1 MKLFQRTRELEDQL
15 DRFFDAVSESGL
27 VLRAGVDDYLAGRA
41 DEFARRIGEMR
52 ERESRADDL
61 RHEIENRLYAESL
74 IPEQRGDVL
83 VLLERLDGVLG
94 QAKSVLKTLEVQ
106 QPEIPQPFAD
116 GLPPLVAASAEAIE
130 RIVRASRA
138 FFSELEA
145 VQNDVHKVRYFE
157 KEADAIG
164 TRLRRDL
171 FAGGLELAHKMQLSH
186 IVDAI
191 EEISDLAEDAAD
203 ALVIFAIKRSV

>member
-15 DRFFDAVSESGL
+15 DRFFDAVSEAAL
-27 VLRAGVDDYLAGRA
+27 VLRAGVEDYLAGRA
-41 DEFARRIGEMR
+41 AEFGRRIEEMR
-52 ERESRADDL
+52 ARETRADEL

-94 QAKSVLKTLEVQ
+94 QAKSVLKMLEVQ
-106 QPEIPQPFAD
+106 QPRIPQEFGE
-116 GLPPLVAASAEAIE
+116 GLARLVAASAEAIE

-138 FFSELEA
+138 FFSQLEA
-145 VQNDVHKVRYFE
+145 VQNDVHKVRFWE
-157 KEADAIG
+157 READAVG
-164 TRLRRDL
+164 TQVRRAL
-171 FAGGLELAHKMQLSH
+171 FAGPLELAHKLQLCQLA
-186 IVDAI
+186 DAV
-191 EEISDLAEDAAD
+191 EEISDQAEDAAD

>member
-1 MKLFQRTRELEDQL
+1 MKLFRRTRELEDQL
-15 DRFFDAVSESGL
+15 DRFFDAVSESAL
-27 VLRAGVDDYLAGRA
+27 VLRAGIDDYLAGRA
-41 DEFARRIGEMR
+41 ADFGRRIQEMR
-52 ERESRADDL
+52 ARESRADDL

-83 VLLERLDGVLG
+83 VLLERLDGVIG
-94 QAKSVLKTLEVQ
+94 QAKSVLKMLEVQ
-106 QPEIPQPFAD
+106 RPEIPQEFAR
-116 GLPPLVAASAEAIE
+116 GLEQLVAASSEAIE

-145 VQNDVHKVRYFE
+145 VQNDVHKVRYWE
-157 KEADAIG
+157 READAVG
-164 TRLRRDL
+164 TRVRSEL
-171 FAGGLELAHKMQLSH
+171 FAGTLELAHKLQLCH
-186 IVDAI
+186 LADAV